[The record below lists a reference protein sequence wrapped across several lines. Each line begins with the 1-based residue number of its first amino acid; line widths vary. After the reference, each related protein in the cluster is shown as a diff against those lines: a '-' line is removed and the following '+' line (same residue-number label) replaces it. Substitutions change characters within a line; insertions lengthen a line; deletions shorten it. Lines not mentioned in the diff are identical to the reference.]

1 MRMDPA
7 KRSAEILTCASRL
20 FHERGIGAVTI
31 DDIVRAANVAKGTFY
46 LYYRSKSDLLAKLA
60 DALIRRMAETAE
72 AAAAQAADPLD
83 QFAAA
88 VAAMRTVGREGRH
101 LAEALDH
108 PDNFELHERTNV
120 TLVRTLAPILGRVVE
135 AGNTSGVFNVADP
148 VPTIEF
154 LLAGQAFLLGDGRF
168 AWSEAEYRRR
178 LDATLTLIER
188 ALGASPGSLAP
199 RLGAVVTRPAA
210 GDQVAR

>member
-1 MRMDPA
+1 MRIDPA
-7 KRSAEILTCASRL
+7 QRSAEILACASRL
-20 FHERGIGAVTI
+20 FHERGIGSVTI

-46 LYYRSKSDLLAKLA
+46 LYFRSKSDLLAKLA
-60 DALIRRMAETAE
+60 DALIVSMAAAAE
-72 AAAAQAADPLD
+72 AAAAQADDPLD
-83 QFAAA
+83 QFVGA
-88 VAAMRTVGREGRH
+88 VAAMRTVGREGQH
-101 LAEALDH
+101 LADVLDH
-108 PDNFELHERTNV
+108 PDNFELNERTNV

-135 AGNTSGVFNVADP
+135 AGKASGAFNVEDP

-188 ALGASPGSLAP
+188 ALGASPGALAP
-199 RLGAVVTRPAA
+199 RLAAVVLPAETDDHA
-210 GDQVAR
+210 AP